1 MGQRSGVLEALEV
14 VGMDDFWRGR
24 RVFVTGGTGF
34 IGSWLV
40 KTLVERGT
48 DVVVLVRDDV
58 SAANNC
64 LDLFED
70 VSPRVAAKVTG
81 DVIDYEK
88 ILRCLNEYEIEYCFH
103 LAAQTIV
110 GTASR
115 NPLSTFESN
124 IKGTWN
130 VLEAARSL
138 STIRGVLVASSDKA
152 YGVQEELPYTE
163 ATALLPK
170 YPYGTSK
177 ACADMLTRCYYH
189 TYGIPTAV
197 TRCANIYGPVDL
209 NFSRIVPETV
219 RAVLFDR
226 RPVIRSDGSP
236 VRDYLYVKDAASAY
250 LMAAEKLD
258 KLGGEALNFGTNSPM
273 TVLDLVREIIR
284 LSGKQLK
291 PEVLGS
297 KPPEGEI
304 GRQFL
309 SAEKAQRLI
318 GWRPQYALQEGLRET
333 IEGYRRYF
341 QGPVA

>member
-1 MGQRSGVLEALEV
+1 MSG
-14 VGMDDFWRGR
+14 FWRDR

-34 IGSWLV
+34 IGSWIV
-40 KTLVERGT
+40 KALVERGAR
-48 DVVVLVRDDV
+48 VVVLVRDDL
-58 SAANNC
+58 SRANNC
-64 LDLFED
+64 LEFLEGI
-70 VSPRVAAKVTG
+70 SERVAAKVTG
-81 DVIDYEK
+81 DLVDYQT

-110 GTASR
+110 RTANT

-124 IKGTWN
+124 IRGTWN
-130 VLEAARSL
+130 VLEASRSI
-138 STIRGVLVASSDKA
+138 STIRGVIVASSDKA
-152 YGVQEELPYTE
+152 YGAQEHLPYTE
-163 ATALLPK
+163 QSPLLPQH
-170 YPYGTSK
+170 PYDTSK
-177 ACADMLTRCYYH
+177 ACADMLTRCYFS

-236 VRDYLYVKDAASAY
+236 VRDYLYVKDAARAY

-258 KLGGEALNFGTNSPM
+258 NLGGEALNFGANSPV

-291 PEVLGS
+291 PEVLGT

-304 GRQFL
+304 HRQFL

-341 QGPVA
+341 ERPVA